1 MEKAII
7 TVKGTNKGMSITT
20 NGSVEELLLA
30 IGGQIDVLAKKKKG
44 VNPLSVAAMAL
55 AKYSEHEPTIKED

>member
-1 MEKAII
+1 MEKVII
-7 TVKGTNKGMSITT
+7 TVKGTNKDMNIKM

-30 IGGQIDVLAKKKKG
+30 IGGQIDVLAKRKG
-44 VNPLSVAAMAL
+44 VNPLSVVAMAL

>member
-1 MEKAII
+1 MEKVII
-7 TVKGTNKGMSITT
+7 TVKGTNKDMNIKM

-30 IGGQIDVLAKKKKG
+30 IGGQIDVLAKRKG
-44 VNPLSVAAMAL
+44 VKPLSVVAMAL

>member
-1 MEKAII
+1 MEKVII
-7 TVKGTNKGMSITT
+7 TVKGTNKDMNIKM

-30 IGGQIDVLAKKKKG
+30 IGGQIDVLAKKKG
-44 VNPLSVAAMAL
+44 VNPLSVVAMAL

>member
-1 MEKAII
+1 MEKVII
-7 TVKGTNKGMSITT
+7 TVKGTNKDMNIKM

-30 IGGQIDVLAKKKKG
+30 IGGQIDVPAKRKG
-44 VNPLSVAAMAL
+44 VKPLSVVAMAL

>member
-30 IGGQIDVLAKKKKG
+30 IGGQIDVLAKKKG

>member
-1 MEKAII
+1 MN
-7 TVKGTNKGMSITT
+7 VKM

-30 IGGQIDVLAKKKKG
+30 IGGQIDVLAKRKG

-55 AKYSEHEPTIKED
+55 AKYSDHEPAIKED

>member
-1 MEKAII
+1 MNIK
-7 TVKGTNKGMSITT
+7 M

-30 IGGQIDVLAKKKKG
+30 IGGQIDVLAKKKI
-44 VNPLSVAAMAL
+44 VNPFSVAAMAL

>member
-1 MEKAII
+1 MEKVIVSV
-7 TVKGTNKGMSITT
+7 TKTDDKGMSITT

-30 IGGQIDVLAKKKKG
+30 IGGQIDVLAKKKG

>member
-7 TVKGTNKGMSITT
+7 TVKGTDKDMNIKM

-30 IGGQIDVLAKKKKG
+30 IGGQIDVLAKRKG

>member
-7 TVKGTNKGMSITT
+7 TVKGTNKDMNIKM

-30 IGGQIDVLAKKKKG
+30 IGGQIDVLAKRKG
-44 VNPLSVAAMAL
+44 VNPFSVAAMAL

>member
-1 MEKAII
+1 MEKVIV
-7 TVKGTNKGMSITT
+7 TVKGTNKDMSIEM

-30 IGGQIDVLAKKKKG
+30 IGGQIDVLAKKKS

>member
-1 MEKAII
+1 MEKVII
-7 TVKGTNKGMSITT
+7 TVKGTNKDMNIKM
-20 NGSVEELLLA
+20 NGSVEELLSA
-30 IGGQIDVLAKKKKG
+30 IGGQIDVLAKRKG

>member
-1 MEKAII
+1 MEKVII
-7 TVKGTNKGMSITT
+7 TVKGTNKDMNIKM

-30 IGGQIDVLAKKKKG
+30 IGGQIDVLAKRKG

>member
-1 MEKAII
+1 MEKVIV
-7 TVKGTNKGMSITT
+7 TVKGTNKDMNIEM

-30 IGGQIDVLAKKKKG
+30 IGGQIDVLAKKKS

>member
-1 MEKAII
+1 MEKVII
-7 TVKGTNKGMSITT
+7 TVKGTNKDMNIKM

-30 IGGQIDVLAKKKKG
+30 IGGQIDVLAKRKG

-55 AKYSEHEPTIKED
+55 AKYSDHEPAIKED

>member
-1 MEKAII
+1 MERVII
-7 TVKGTNKGMSITT
+7 TVKGTNKDMNIKM

-30 IGGQIDVLAKKKKG
+30 IGGRIDVLAKRKG